1 MKKSCKPQEKG
12 NKDEER
18 ERFKGIIP
26 KGSMGWPVIGETLEF
41 IACGYASR
49 PLSFMKKR
57 RLMYGKVF
65 KSHILGRPI
74 IISTD
79 AEVNKVVLQN
89 DGRTFIPF
97 YPKSIMELLG
107 KCSILQTNG
116 DLHKRLHGVVGGFLK
131 SPLLKEYITK
141 DIEKSMIQSF
151 VNWKYKQYIYI
162 QDEAKKIT
170 FEVLVRIL
178 LGIGPG
184 EEMQLLRREF
194 GEFIKGLICLPI
206 KFPGTTLYK
215 SLKAKERMLKLI
227 KKIIESKMRSSERTI
242 TDVADVLLKEMNGT
256 TDLQRLTIDS
266 ICENIIEMMIPGED
280 TVPTLMTLAIKYLS
294 DSPSALKLLLEEN
307 IKLKREKMASGEC
320 YAWTDYMA
328 LPFTQHVIN
337 EALRMGN
344 IINAVWRKALDD
356 VKIKSYLIPKGWC
369 VLASLTSIHLDE
381 ENYEKPL
388 EFDPWRWQQREG
400 KSQSTFTPFGGGQ
413 RLCPGMELSRL
424 EVSIFLHHFVTT
436 FSWVAEADTIITFPT
451 VKMKNRL
458 PITVSPIATY

>member
-1 MKKSCKPQEKG
+1 MIAPTATNNCT
-12 NKDEER
+12 
-18 ERFKGIIP
+18 IP

-49 PLSFMKKR
+49 PLSFLKKR
-57 RLMYGKVF
+57 QLMYGKVF
-65 KSHILGRPI
+65 KSHILGIPI

-107 KCSILQTNG
+107 KSSILKTNG
-116 DLHKRLHGVVGGFLK
+116 DLHKRLHGLVGGFLK
-131 SPLLKEYITK
+131 SPSLKEHITK
-141 DIEKSMIQSF
+141 DIEKSVMQSL
-151 VNWKYKQYIYI
+151 VNWKYKQCIYI
-162 QDEAKKIT
+162 QDETKEVT

-184 EEMQLLRREF
+184 EEMWLLKREF
-194 GEFIKGLICLPI
+194 REFIKGLICLPI
-206 KFPGTTLYK
+206 KLPGTRLYK

-227 KKIIESKMRSSERTI
+227 KKIIESKMRSSEHRAI
-242 TDVADVLLKEMNGT
+242 TDVAVVLLKEMNDT

-266 ICENIIEMMIPGED
+266 ICGNIIEMMIPGED

-307 IKLKREKMASGEC
+307 IKLKREKMTSGKC
-320 YAWTDYMA
+320 YAWTDYMS
-328 LPFTQHVIN
+328 LPFTQHVIS
-337 EALRMGN
+337 ESLRMGN
-344 IINAVWRKALDD
+344 IINAIWRKTLED

-388 EFDPWRWQQREG
+388 EFDPWRWQREG
-400 KSQSTFTPFGGGQ
+400 SSQSTFTPFGGGQ

-436 FSWVAEADTIITFPT
+436 FSWVAEEDTIITFPT
-451 VKMKNRL
+451 VKMKKRL
-458 PITVSPIATY
+458 PITLSPIATY